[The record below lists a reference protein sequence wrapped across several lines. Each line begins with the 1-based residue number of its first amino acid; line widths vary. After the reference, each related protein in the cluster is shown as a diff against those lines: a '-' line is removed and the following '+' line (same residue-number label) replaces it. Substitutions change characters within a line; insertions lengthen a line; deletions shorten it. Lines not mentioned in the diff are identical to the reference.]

1 MERVEITIC
10 LDVHDPAALL
20 AAAVAS
26 YTASNG
32 GEGCEP
38 DPDDPIRSDRGYQ
51 VFEILA
57 GVQVPGCAMNEVYEA
72 RPYSYAAWTAT
83 ITTVPGGPDAERGG
97 GEER

>member
-10 LDVHDPAALL
+10 VDVHDPAALL

-26 YTASNG
+26 YTESNG

-38 DPDDPIRSDRGYQ
+38 DPGDAIRSDRGYQ

-57 GVQVPGCAMNEVYEA
+57 GVQVPGCAMNEIYGV
-72 RPYSYAAWTAT
+72 RPYSYAAWTASV
-83 ITTVPGGPDAERGG
+83 TTVPGAADEQGG
-97 GEER
+97 GEQR